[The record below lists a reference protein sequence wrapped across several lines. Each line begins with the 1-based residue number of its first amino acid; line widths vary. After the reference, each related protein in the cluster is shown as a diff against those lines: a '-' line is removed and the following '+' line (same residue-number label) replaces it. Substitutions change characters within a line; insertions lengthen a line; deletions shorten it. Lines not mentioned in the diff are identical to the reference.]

1 MALFVIN
8 RYLGDEVDS
17 TEDRAKTLLEKL
29 RQQAKERQSQLK
41 CKKQKGKEIFKH
53 CREEEEGYTDETK
66 NQSTKSEKGK
76 KSKKRK
82 KTLIDE
88 TEIKVEKPGS
98 DSEPEDEGEIKAKKR
113 RKKKLNKDEQ
123 EDSISLEPQ
132 AEEEQQHKK
141 KGSKGEAKV
150 SVISQTVQNEDAK
163 TPNKK
168 EQKPGSR
175 QSSEVSKAADE
186 NSKNAEVEVNKAENE
201 VAKVKQNNKETKDS
215 SSDPKYLLL
224 GGFEAK
230 RVQRVLPVLP
240 QWLSKPSLVQKDIKQ
255 NLVSVHDV
263 PGLDPNIIKKLENN
277 KVKSFFPVQAEVIP
291 AILDSCVHGFLVG
304 RGGYRPN
311 DICVSAPTGS
321 GKTLAFV
328 VPIVQVLMERVVC
341 EVRALVVLPTKELA
355 QQVCKVF
362 NIYADG
368 TGLKVVLIAG
378 HKSFAKEQ
386 ETLVTKKNFGF
397 CSLADILV
405 CTPGRLV
412 DHIQKTEGFTL
423 RHLRFLVIDEADRMI
438 DTMSQDW
445 LPQVINAVHKVE
457 PRDSGMLFARKMP
470 GVPTAANYGQ
480 LQIPLQKLLFSAT
493 LTHNPEKLQ
502 KLGLYQPRLFTSIY
516 KQPKPNT
523 TEDQTELS
531 TSENFSLPKGLTHYY
546 IPCNLN
552 SKPLILLHF
561 LLTLR
566 FSRILCFTN
575 SRESSHRLFLLIK
588 LFGGINA
595 AEFSSR
601 LSPGERKKTLKEFEQ
616 GKLQLLI
623 STDATARGIDISGV
637 KCVINYDAPQYMRV
651 YVHRVG
657 RTARGGTSGLAFTML
672 LRIQE
677 QRYLNMMREAG
688 VPKLQKQLV
697 KSENLRQFEERYE
710 EVLSQLQR
718 VIKEEQ
724 IQKRS

>member
-1 MALFVIN
+1 MSLFVIN

-17 TEDRAKTLLEKL
+17 TEDRAKALLEKL
-29 RQQAKERQSQLK
+29 HQQAKDRQSQQK
-41 CKKQKGKEIFKH
+41 CKEKKVKSYS
-53 CREEEEGYTDETK
+53 EEEVENAIETEDH
-66 NQSTKSEKGK
+66 NEESEKK
-76 KSKKRK
+76 KKPKKRK
-82 KTLIDE
+82 KALNDE
-88 TEIKVEKPGS
+88 TPTKVESP
-98 DSEPEDEGEIKAKKR
+98 DPDAEPEEVKDLKAKKP
-113 RKKKLNKDEQ
+113 RKKKINIDEQ
-123 EDSISLEPQ
+123 DESIDLEAKEKQKKKSNKGEVKKKKPKQ
-132 AEEEQQHKK
+132 KQGGEEEIFV
-141 KGSKGEAKV
+141 KGSGE
-150 SVISQTVQNEDAK
+150 
-163 TPNKK
+163 
-168 EQKPGSR
+168 
-175 QSSEVSKAADE
+175 SSEDTKHE
-186 NSKNAEVEVNKAENE
+186 KNESAEVEESAAQSE
-201 VAKVKQNNKETKDS
+201 ETKVEQKSEDQKVASADS
-215 SSDPKYLLL
+215 KFLLL

-230 RVQRVLPVLP
+230 PVQKVLPVLP
-240 QWLSKPSLVQKDIKQ
+240 QWLAKPNLVHKDIKQ
-255 NLVSVHDV
+255 NLVSIHDI
-263 PGLDPNIIKKLENN
+263 PGLGPNILKRLQAN
-277 KVKSFFPVQAEVIP
+277 KVKMFFPVQAEVIP
-291 AILDSCVHGFLVG
+291 AILESCVHGFLVG

-328 VPIVQVLMERVVC
+328 VPIAQVLAERVVC
-341 EVRALVVLPTKELA
+341 QIRALVVLPTKELA

-362 NIYADG
+362 NIYTDG

-386 ETLVTKKNFGF
+386 ETLVTKKIFGF
-397 CSLADILV
+397 SSLADILV

-423 RHLRFLVIDEADRMI
+423 KHLRFLVIDEADRMI

-445 LPQVINAVHKVE
+445 LPQVISAVYKVE
-457 PRDSGMLFARKMP
+457 PRDHEMFFARKIP
-470 GVPTAANYGQ
+470 GVPTAENYGQ

-516 KQPKPNT
+516 KKPKLST
-523 TEDQTELS
+523 TEEQEPP
-531 TSENFSLPKGLTHYY
+531 TSENFSFPDGLTHYY

-561 LLTLR
+561 LLTLH
-566 FSRILCFTN
+566 FSRVLCFTN

-588 LFGGINA
+588 LFGGINV

-623 STDATARGIDISGV
+623 STDATARGIDIPGV
-637 KCVINYDAPQYMRV
+637 KCVINYDAPQYIRV

-657 RTARGGTSGLAFTML
+657 RTARGGTAGLAFTML

-677 QRYLNMMREAG
+677 ERYLNMMQDAG
-688 VPKLQKQLV
+688 VPKIQKQLV
-697 KSENLRQFEERYE
+697 KSENLRQFEQRYE
-710 EVLSQLQR
+710 EVLPQLQR
-718 VIKEEQ
+718 VVKEEWA
-724 IQKRS
+724 QKRC

>member
-1 MALFVIN
+1 MSLFVIN

-17 TEDRAKTLLEKL
+17 SEDRAKALLEKL
-29 RQQAKERQSQLK
+29 HQQAKHRQSQLK
-41 CKKQKGKEIFKH
+41 CIDKKVKVLSESYS
-53 CREEEEGYTDETK
+53 EEEIKDPVET
-66 NQSTKSEKGK
+66 NDQNEVLEKRK
-76 KSKKRK
+76 KPKKRK
-82 KTLIDE
+82 KTPNGE
-88 TEIKVEKPGS
+88 TPSEVESPGF
-98 DSEPEDEGEIKAKKR
+98 DDEPEEDENLKAKKP
-113 RKKKLNKDEQ
+113 RKKTISKDE
-123 EDSISLEPQ
+123 ESVGLE
-132 AEEEQQHKK
+132 AEEKEEQKKSNKAKAKK
-141 KGSKGEAKV
+141 KKPKHKQSDENADEGSGDLSEDTKGEKNDSAKVERSAAQSEEAKV
-150 SVISQTVQNEDAK
+150 EEKSEG
-163 TPNKK
+163 KK
-168 EQKPGSR
+168 DTST
-175 QSSEVSKAADE
+175 
-186 NSKNAEVEVNKAENE
+186 N
-201 VAKVKQNNKETKDS
+201 
-215 SSDPKYLLL
+215 PKLLLL
-224 GGFEAK
+224 GGFKAK
-230 RVQRVLPVLP
+230 AVQKVLPVLP
-240 QWLSKPSLVQKDIKQ
+240 QWLAKPNLVQRDIKQ
-255 NLVSVHDV
+255 NLVSIHDI
-263 PGLDPNIIKKLENN
+263 PGLHPNLLKRLEAN

-291 AILDSCVHGFLVG
+291 AILESCAHGFLVG

-328 VPIVQVLMERVVC
+328 VPIVQVLAERVVC

-362 NIYADG
+362 NVYADG

-386 ETLVTKKNFGF
+386 ETLVTKKVFRF
-397 CSLADILV
+397 CSLADILI

-445 LPQVINAVHKVE
+445 LPQVTSAVYKVE
-457 PRDSGMLFARKMP
+457 PQDHGMLFTRKMADIL
-470 GVPTAANYGQ
+470 TAANYGQ

-516 KQPKPNT
+516 KQTKSNT
-523 TEDQTELS
+523 TENQKEPP
-531 TSENFSLPKGLTHYY
+531 TSENFSLPEGLTHYY

-552 SKPLILLHF
+552 YKPLILLHF

-566 FSRILCFTN
+566 FSRVLCFTN

-588 LFGGINA
+588 LFGGISV

-623 STDATARGIDISGV
+623 STDATARGIDIPGV
-637 KCVINYDAPQYMRV
+637 KCVINYDAPQYIRV

-677 QRYLNMMREAG
+677 QRYLKMMQDAR
-688 VPKLQKQLV
+688 VPKIQKQLV
-697 KSENLRQFEERYE
+697 KSDSLRQFEQRYE

-718 VIKEEQ
+718 VVKDEQ
-724 IQKRS
+724 AQKRC